1 MANAY
6 LMDVP
11 HTRKIQFDPD
21 GPTRSLRAILD
32 HLYLAG
38 SNVAIL
44 AFEGVPPTGVTSGT
58 FTTNIA
64 TVQTDLSTLIQ
75 AVLAC
80 MPAQNPS
87 IDA

>member
-1 MANAY
+1 MSNSY

-21 GPTRSLRAILD
+21 GPTRSLRSILD
-32 HLYLAG
+32 YLYLAG
-38 SNVAIL
+38 SNVNIL
-44 AFEGVPPTGVTSGT
+44 AVEGIPPTGVTAGAFAT
-58 FTTNIA
+58 AIE
-64 TVQTDLSTLIQ
+64 TVQTDLSSLIQ

-80 MPAQNPS
+80 MPYQNPS